1 MSLDKALIGAAGEHL
16 VLSRLLA
23 RGLLA
28 SQAPRGTRKADILV
42 NPLDGGQ
49 PRLIQVKTRSIP
61 SRNLS
66 WAMNEKI
73 ENQSEPDLF
82 YCLVDISKPH
92 PDVYVVP
99 SQVVSEILKEGHK
112 YFLSTT
118 GRNGQK
124 HNDNSMRS
132 LASDY
137 KDRLKSAPK
146 NWLDEFLEAWNLLD
160 KT

>member
-61 SRNLS
+61 SKNLS
-66 WAMNEKI
+66 WAMNEKKRK
-73 ENQSEPDLF
+73 
-82 YCLVDISKPH
+82 SKR
-92 PDVYVVP
+92 
-99 SQVVSEILKEGHK
+99 
-112 YFLSTT
+112 T
-118 GRNGQK
+118 
-124 HNDNSMRS
+124 
-132 LASDY
+132 
-137 KDRLKSAPK
+137 
-146 NWLDEFLEAWNLLD
+146 
-160 KT
+160 